1 MQKKKAVINGDVLK
15 AQASKLWN
23 LLPQFE
29 DLPEPKWSN
38 GWLDGFK
45 KRYKIK
51 EFVQH
56 GQGSSAEVL
65 TLQAIQQI
73 TELRLLCS
81 RHCDQDIF
89 NMDET
94 GLFWKL
100 TPNRTLATKAR
111 SGGKKS
117 KDRVTLALIVN
128 GDGSEKL
135 EPWIIGK
142 SQNPRCFKKI
152 NRPLLR
158 VEYRHNKSK

>member
-117 KDRVTLALIVN
+117 KDRVTLAFIVN